1 MFASRGGEVG
11 SQTRKS
17 RVVWASTGDLGM
29 AGMSQLGGDVV
40 ELAESSKVEMHGL
53 FYM

>member
-1 MFASRGGEVG
+1 MFTSRGGEVG
-11 SQTRKS
+11 FLTRKS

-29 AGMSQLGGDVV
+29 AGMSQRGEDVV
-40 ELAESSKVEMHGL
+40 ELAESSKVEMHCL